1 MKATTGKGNVGV
13 SSGGTQVAASQF
25 IYIYIPGTQPT
36 HFFGGLTFNFMGQI
50 FQNMGH
56 LGSRYIYIF
65 FFFFL
70 DMACIHSG
78 IN

>member
-1 MKATTGKGNVGV
+1 MKATTGKGNGGGV
-13 SSGGTQVAASQF
+13 SGGSQVAASHLYVYN
-25 IYIYIPGTQPT
+25 IYTYIPGTQPT

-56 LGSRYIYIF
+56 LGSRYIY
-65 FFFFL
+65 L
-70 DMACIHSG
+70 PDMACIHSG

>member
-1 MKATTGKGNVGV
+1 MKAATGREMVVFHQGALRLQHPNY
-13 SSGGTQVAASQF
+13 

-36 HFFGGLTFNFMGQI
+36 HFLGGLTFNFMGQI

-56 LGSRYIYIF
+56 LGSRYIYL
-65 FFFFL
+65 L